1 MFHRLRMYICLDDI
15 YTLSTRYLHDI
26 YIYMFTR
33 YLDYVYTISTLY
45 LHYIYTTS
53 VHIYMSTRCLHDIYS
68 MSTYIYVYT
77 LSTRYLYYVCTYDL
91 HYISTLWYCVSDLR
105 TCLHNWLQ
113 CVSAAVPWRAAC
125 PNIVCV
131 CDSDLPW
138 CTVCRYFVF
147 FTFTFLVWQIRF
159 FLARCLSL

>member
-1 MFHRLRMYICLDDI
+1 MLLSVFPFDKEQGSHWYSLRSLQNDHTIRSTNELGNLINMFHRLRMYICLDDI

-91 HYISTLWYCVSDLR
+91 HYISTM
-105 TCLHNWLQ
+105 
-113 CVSAAVPWRAAC
+113 
-125 PNIVCV
+125 
-131 CDSDLPW
+131 
-138 CTVCRYFVF
+138 
-147 FTFTFLVWQIRF
+147 
-159 FLARCLSL
+159 